1 MSHTVIETAANGPFE
16 GDGVSTA
23 APRIDADQRGGPTP
37 AGGIWDGVLYFQRC
51 RWCRTAVF
59 RRLLCPVCGSTDM
72 AEERSDGIG
81 VIHHVTVVGR
91 SAGRPRAMAII
102 DMHEGFR
109 LRARVSAVPLA
120 RACIGAQVRLGFGP
134 QPQEIAFQLCDS

>member
-1 MSHTVIETAANGPFE
+1 MSHTAIETADNSPFA
-16 GDGVSTA
+16 GDSVSTA
-23 APRIDADQRGGPTP
+23 VPQTDADQRSPIP
-37 AGGIWDGVLYFQRC
+37 AGGIRDGVLYFQRC
-51 RWCRTAVF
+51 RWCHTSVF

-91 SAGRPRAMAII
+91 STGKPRAMAII
-102 DMHEGFR
+102 DMDEGFR

-120 RACIGAQVRLGFGP
+120 RACVGAQVRLGFGP
-134 QPQEIAFQLCDS
+134 QPQEIAFHLCDS

>member
-1 MSHTVIETAANGPFE
+1 MSHTVIETAGNGPFA
-16 GDGVSTA
+16 GDGASTA
-23 APRIDADQRGGPTP
+23 ASRNDPDQRSGLIS
-37 AGGIWDGVLYFQRC
+37 AGGIRDGALYFQRC
-51 RWCRTAVF
+51 RWCHTAVF

-72 AEERSDGIG
+72 AEERSDGTG

-91 SAGRPRAMAII
+91 GAGRPRAMAII

-120 RACIGAQVRLGFGP
+120 RACVGAQVRLGFGP
-134 QPQEIAFQLCDS
+134 EPQEIAFQLCD

>member
-1 MSHTVIETAANGPFE
+1 MIETAENGPFE
-16 GDGVSTA
+16 GDSVSTA
-23 APRIDADQRGGPTP
+23 APRIDADHRGPIP
-37 AGGIWDGVLYFQRC
+37 AGGIWGGVLYFQRC
-51 RWCRTAVF
+51 RWCHTSVF
-59 RRLLCPVCGSTDM
+59 RRLLCPACGSTDM

-91 SAGRPRAMAII
+91 SVGKPRAMAII

-109 LRARVSAVPLA
+109 LRARVSAVPLT
-120 RACIGAQVRLGFGP
+120 RACVGAQVRLGFGP